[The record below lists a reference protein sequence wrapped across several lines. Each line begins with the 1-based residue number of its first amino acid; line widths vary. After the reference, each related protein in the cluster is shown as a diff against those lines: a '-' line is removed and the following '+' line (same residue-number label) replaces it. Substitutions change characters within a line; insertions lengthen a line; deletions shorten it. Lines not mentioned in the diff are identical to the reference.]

1 MEAPSWSLLNS
12 LPPPVGPPALPL
24 LLQQLPGAAP
34 WQLEGWADSHAVQSL
49 RAPCLPW
56 VLEQG
61 AHSAEDETA
70 VCCPSAWQHHAA
82 LLSQFLGVGDGAKT
96 SRGFGL
102 EVSRGCTWVSVGTV
116 ACAQAPPGGSR
127 HTQCWQDSVPHKLL
141 GERHPFLHFAGG
153 LTPFLATWASSER
166 TSPGGQGPVTLI
178 CNGSLSLCA
187 VRFHLTWGPLQ
198 GACPVGAP
206 GGHTPAPLCAL
217 PTVPQAWVSRDGH
230 TVSGVTTVCFSLVL
244 ETVAWA
250 VVP

>member
-1 MEAPSWSLLNS
+1 MVPSFLE
-12 LPPPVGPPALPL
+12 
-24 LLQQLPGAAP
+24 QLPGSWKAGQTPTRSSPYAPPAFPGSWSRELTAQRMRQRSVVPAHGSTTQLCYLSFWGSGMEPRPAGASASRSREAAP
-34 WQLEGWADSHAVQSL
+34 GCQWGLWPVHRLRLEGPGTLNVGRIRFLTSYWGSVILFCILLEGSL
-49 RAPCLPW
+49 RSWPHGPL
-56 VLEQG
+56 Q
-61 AHSAEDETA
+61 S
-70 VCCPSAWQHHAA
+70 
-82 LLSQFLGVGDGAKT
+82 
-96 SRGFGL
+96 
-102 EVSRGCTWVSVGTV
+102 
-116 ACAQAPPGGSR
+116 APPR
-127 HTQCWQDSVPHKLL
+127 
-141 GERHPFLHFAGG
+141 
-153 LTPFLATWASSER
+153 
-166 TSPGGQGPVTLI
+166 GGQGPVTLI

>member
-1 MEAPSWSLLNS
+1 MRAS
-12 LPPPVGPPALPL
+12 GPPRTHANGT
-24 LLQQLPGAAP
+24 QQLPGAAP
-34 WQLEGWADSHAVQSL
+34 WQLEGWADSHAVQSP

-61 AHSAEDETA
+61 AHSTEDETA

-96 SRGFGL
+96 SRAFGL

-127 HTQCWQDSVPHKLL
+127 HTHVGRIRFLTSYWGSVILFCILLEGSLRSWPHGPLQSAPP
-141 GERHPFLHFAGG
+141 R
-153 LTPFLATWASSER
+153 
-166 TSPGGQGPVTLI
+166 GQGPVTPV

-187 VRFHLTWGPLQ
+187 VRFHLPWGPLQ
-198 GACPVGAP
+198 GARPVGAP
-206 GGHTPAPLCAL
+206 GGDTPAPLCAL

-230 TVSGVTTVCFSLVL
+230 TVSSVTTVCFSLVL

-250 VVP
+250 VAP